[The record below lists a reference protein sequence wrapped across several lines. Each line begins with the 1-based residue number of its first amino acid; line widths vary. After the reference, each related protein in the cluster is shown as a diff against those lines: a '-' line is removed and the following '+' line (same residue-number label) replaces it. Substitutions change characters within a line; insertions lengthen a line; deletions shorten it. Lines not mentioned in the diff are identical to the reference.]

1 MGSDYVDH
9 LFSLRRSAQCVHM
22 NGCYSKVYL
31 CVSLDGLLGALMVQS
46 DGCLEVKEFEDI
58 PPNTVNMALQ
68 IPQYFLLTCGEVV
81 FSVTGLE
88 FSYSQVSSFLFLP
101 P

>member
-1 MGSDYVDH
+1 
-9 LFSLRRSAQCVHM
+9 M
-22 NGCYSKVYL
+22 NHCYSKAYL
-31 CVSLDGLLGALMVQS
+31 CLFLNGLLGAWLVQS
-46 DGCLEVKEFEDI
+46 GGCLEVKEFEDI

-88 FSYSQVSSFLFLP
+88 FSYSQVSCFLFLP
-101 P
+101 PCCYLLPSEKILMALI